1 MNGRAVCA
9 PLMVVAM
16 VLMPGAAGA
25 HAFAARYD
33 LPLPFGVFLAA
44 AAAAVALSFMGTALF
59 LKRDSVRIIAVDL
72 RLPRFVM
79 RAGNLTLRA
88 AGIAVLLL
96 VLATGFFGPQ
106 NATDNLAT
114 ITVWVLWWVGFLLFS
129 ALVVGLW
136 QWADPLRSLH
146 AILDRTLGF
155 PERRAALPAAA
166 GWLAPAGLLSIAWLE
181 LVSDLSERPAALA
194 ALIGLYC
201 LVALAGAARYGF
213 QWFETA
219 DPLSRIFALL
229 ARLAPVELCPEAGL
243 RLRPPGEGLLG
254 VPRHHAGET
263 ALVLCLIG
271 VVLFDGLSETP
282 LWAGLLDAISQSR
295 TLRGGLLALRDAG
308 VDLMKLI
315 RSIGL
320 ITTVATFAAF
330 YLVIAVLMRTAAG
343 SGRRTREIA
352 VAMAGALLPIAVAY
366 HLAHY
371 VSYLLIAGQLVIPA
385 ASDPLGVGWNLF
397 GGANR
402 VIDIG
407 VIGAEQ
413 VWWIA
418 VTALVAGHAL
428 SVVLAHRLA
437 LKLFATRR
445 QALKALTPMT
455 VAMIGL
461 TMLSLW
467 ILAQPIVA

>member
-1 MNGRAVCA
+1 MNGRAACA
-9 PLMVVAM
+9 PVMVAAM
-16 VLMPGAAGA
+16 VLMPGAAVA
-25 HAFAARYD
+25 HTFAARYD
-33 LPLPFGVFLAA
+33 LPLPFGAFLAA

-59 LKRDSVRIIAVDL
+59 LKRNSARTIGVDL
-72 RLPRFVM
+72 HLPRFM
-79 RAGNLTLRA
+79 MCAGCLALRT
-88 AGIAVLLL
+88 AGIAVLAL
-96 VLATGFFGPQ
+96 VLTTGFFGPQ
-106 NATDNLAT
+106 NAIDNFAT
-114 ITVWVLWWVGFLLFS
+114 IIVWVLWWVGFLLFS

-146 AILDRTLGF
+146 AAIDRTRGA

-166 GWLAPAGLLSIAWLE
+166 GWLAPAGLLAIAWLE

-194 ALIGLYC
+194 LLIGLYC
-201 LVALAGAARYGF
+201 LVTLAGAARYGD

-229 ARLAPVELCPEAGL
+229 ARLAPVELRPEAGL

-254 VPRHHAGET
+254 LPRHHAGET
-263 ALVLCLIG
+263 ALVICLIG

-282 LWAGLLDAISQSR
+282 LWAGLLDTISQSQ
-295 TLRGGLLALRDAG
+295 TLRGSLLALRDAG

-320 ITTVATFAAF
+320 IATVAAFAAF
-330 YLVIAVLMRTAAG
+330 YFAIATLMHAAAG
-343 SGRRTREIA
+343 DGHRTLEIA
-352 VAMAGALLPIAVAY
+352 GAMAGALLPIAVAY

-371 VSYLLIAGQLVIPA
+371 VSYLLIAGQLAIPA
-385 ASDPLGVGWNLF
+385 ASDPFGLGWDLL

-413 VWWIA
+413 IWWIA

-437 LKLFATRR
+437 LELFATRR
-445 QALKALTPMT
+445 QALKALVPMT